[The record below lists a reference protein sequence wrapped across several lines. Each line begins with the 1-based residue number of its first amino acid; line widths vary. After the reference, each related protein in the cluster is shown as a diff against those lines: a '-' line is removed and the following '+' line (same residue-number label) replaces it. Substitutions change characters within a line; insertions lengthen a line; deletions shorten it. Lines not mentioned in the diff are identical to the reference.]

1 MSWPRTPATSGPPG
15 ATATPPP
22 YAHPT
27 DAEVVRFFTTV
38 TDAVDIPWMVY
49 NWPRGTAVDLAVS
62 TCVQL
67 ADLDRVVALKDS
79 TADELKSAQTCEAV
93 AGSIRFFGRFIHR
106 RGMAL
111 ARELGG
117 DGNIDGG
124 GLGAAF
130 AVPYFEALWRDDLD
144 TARKLG
150 VAYGDLMGRL
160 ITADYSGR
168 FASPTAQIKAAMNLL
183 GQPGGRVRPP
193 LADVDDD
200 ATLAAIAAALRA
212 GGLDP
217 AEPPETPR
225 AAAMSERRPSPA
237 TAITATAMHGDRPAA
252 RDLAGLIPAP
262 WSRSWSTAGRCG
274 H

>member
-1 MSWPRTPATSGPPG
+1 MAEIAVQEVAGQVPVVIGCTSFTPAETSKLAAHARDIGRPG
-15 ATATPPP
+15 AAATPPP

-67 ADLDRVVALKDS
+67 AELGRVVALKDS
-79 TADELKSAQTCEAV
+79 TADELKSAAACEAV

-124 GLGAAF
+124 GLGAQF

-144 TARKLG
+144 SARKLG
-150 VAYGDLMGRL
+150 RLRRPHGPTDHGGLQRPVRVADRADQGRDEP
-160 ITADYSGR
+160 AR
-168 FASPTAQIKAAMNLL
+168 PA
-183 GQPGGRVRPP
+183 GGRVRPP
-193 LADVDDD
+193 LTDVDDD
-200 ATLAAIAAALRA
+200 ATLAAIGAALRA

-217 AEPPETPR
+217 GTP
-225 AAAMSERRPSPA
+225 AERRS
-237 TAITATAMHGDRPAA
+237 
-252 RDLAGLIPAP
+252 
-262 WSRSWSTAGRCG
+262 
-274 H
+274 